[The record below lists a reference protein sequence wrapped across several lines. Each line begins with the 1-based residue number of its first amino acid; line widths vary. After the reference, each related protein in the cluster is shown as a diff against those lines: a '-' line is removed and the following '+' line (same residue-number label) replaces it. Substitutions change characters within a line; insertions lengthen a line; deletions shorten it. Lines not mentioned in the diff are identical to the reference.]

1 MGDQYSNIT
10 ILQRVLDSDCYFFLA
25 SRYLSTYYRH
35 LSTFFKLKDPNHAR
49 ITKKRK
55 SFILFNNVYTLDFFK
70 DQTPT
75 NFVLALP
82 RVVYMTNNFP
92 TKSLLLYKSR
102 KFSPE
107 TTSK

>member
-1 MGDQYSNIT
+1 MGT

-55 SFILFNNVYTLDFFK
+55 SFILFNNVHTLDFFK

-92 TKSLLLYKSR
+92 TKSLCFKKIQKVQSR
-102 KFSPE
+102 NNI
-107 TTSK
+107 